1 VSSSD
6 RTLRRPLAKATP
18 GRAER
23 RGEGQA
29 ESRAEEP
36 FAALLRAAVEDAD
49 AAQGLALAYAA
60 LPRAQREQ
68 LIDAVV
74 DDADEEGIC
83 VSEVLASLL
92 SVEDDAQVARR
103 IASSISAA
111 GGVGLATRE
120 PCRAML
126 AGDTTEGSLLLTRP
140 LHGNFAEVLG
150 LSWRDGEGIVH
161 SFFEPLVRA
170 TDARHSAERLRHAG
184 QMEEA
189 PPAFAVD
196 VVTPVLW
203 GHRRKHGDL
212 PEVVAH
218 FADLFEPDTPPDA

>member
-1 VSSSD
+1 M
-6 RTLRRPLAKATP
+6 PE
-18 GRAER
+18 RAESR
-23 RGEGQA
+23 A

-36 FAALLRAAVEDAD
+36 FAALLRAAVDDAQ

-60 LPRAQREQ
+60 LPRAQREE
-68 LIDAVV
+68 LVDAVV
-74 DDADEEGIC
+74 DDAHDEGIC
-83 VSEVLASLL
+83 ASQVLASLL
-92 SVEDDAQVARR
+92 SVEDDAHVARR
-103 IASSISAA
+103 IASCISAA
-111 GGVGLATRE
+111 GGAGLATRE

-126 AGDTTEGSLLLTRP
+126 AGDEAEGSLLLTRP

-150 LSWRDGEGIVH
+150 LSWRRGEGIVY
-161 SFFEPLVRA
+161 SFFEPLVR
-170 TDARHSAERLRHAG
+170 TDDAPGSAERLRHADAL
-184 QMEEA
+184 EEA

-203 GHRRKHGDL
+203 SHRRRHGDL